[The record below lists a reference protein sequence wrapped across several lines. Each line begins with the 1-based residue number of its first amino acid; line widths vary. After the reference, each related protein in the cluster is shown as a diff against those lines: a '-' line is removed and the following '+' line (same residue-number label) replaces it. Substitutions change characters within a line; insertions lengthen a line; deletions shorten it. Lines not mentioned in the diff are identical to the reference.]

1 MRIVLHTIFICMAA
15 KSRKVV
21 IRISESQ
28 ARWLTRAIIQEQ
40 KNQSQ
45 IIRAAIND
53 YLVENLDKT
62 ELAKERK

>member
-1 MRIVLHTIFICMAA
+1 MAA